1 MVTVRDITLTSTC
14 EHHFV
19 TIDGKA
25 TVAYIPKDSV
35 IGLSKINRIVQFFAQ
50 RPQVRERLTQ
60 QILIALQTLL
70 GTNNVAVS
78 IDAVH
83 YCVKA
88 RGIRDATSAT
98 TTTSL
103 GGLFKSSQN
112 TRRIPARSTSPQLKR
127 SRVHGEKC
135 HAGLCPRRRHPRYPA
150 SQYQRLR
157 LAEGRLSQS
166 ARSGSASLSDAGLA
180 LLDLLAQVKF
190 LTLFA
195 LLFGAGLQLLLP
207 RGKRWIQSRLTLL
220 ALLGF
225 IHGLFFWDGD
235 ILLAYAPV
243 GLVSWRMVREAHH
256 VKSLF
261 NTGVVLYLTGIA
273 VLVLLGL
280 ISGTVANRSWA
291 PDAANL
297 QYEQYWKL
305 HGGMEAVSNR
315 ADMLS
320 DNLLALGAQY
330 GWQLAGMMLMGAA
343 LMRSGWLKGQ
353 FSLRHYRRTGALLVA
368 AGMAVNLPAI
378 FAQWYLAPGLSLV
391 RVFTAGAART

>member
-1 MVTVRDITLTSTC
+1 MERNVTLDFVRGVAILGILLLNISA
-14 EHHFV
+14 F
-19 TIDGKA
+19 GLPKA
-25 TVAYIPKDSV
+25 AY
-35 IGLSKINRIVQFFAQ
+35 LN
-50 RPQVRERLTQ
+50 
-60 QILIALQTLL
+60 
-70 GTNNVAVS
+70 
-78 IDAVH
+78 
-83 YCVKA
+83 
-88 RGIRDATSAT
+88 
-98 TTTSL
+98 
-103 GGLFKSSQN
+103 
-112 TRRIPARSTSPQLKR
+112 PAW
-127 SRVHGEKC
+127 
-135 HAGLCPRRRHPRYPA
+135 
-150 SQYQRLR
+150 
-157 LAEGRLSQS
+157 
-166 ARSGSASLSDAGLA
+166 SGSASLSDAWTWA

-235 ILLAYAPV
+235 ILLAYALV

-280 ISGTVANRSWA
+280 ISGTAANRSWA

-330 GWQLAGMMLMGAA
+330 GWLLAGMMLMGAA

-378 FAQWYLAPGLSLV
+378 FAQWYLAWDYRWCAFLLQAPRELSAPLQAIGYAALAWGYWPQLCRFRLVGAIACVGRMALTNYLLQTLICTTLFYHLGLFMRFDRLQLLAFVPPIWAVNLLVSSLWLRRFRQGPV
-391 RVFTAGAART
+391 EWLWRQLTLRASGTSLKDTSR

>member
-1 MVTVRDITLTSTC
+1 MERNVTLDFVRGVAILGILLLNISA
-14 EHHFV
+14 F
-19 TIDGKA
+19 GLPKA
-25 TVAYIPKDSV
+25 AY
-35 IGLSKINRIVQFFAQ
+35 LN
-50 RPQVRERLTQ
+50 
-60 QILIALQTLL
+60 
-70 GTNNVAVS
+70 
-78 IDAVH
+78 
-83 YCVKA
+83 
-88 RGIRDATSAT
+88 
-98 TTTSL
+98 
-103 GGLFKSSQN
+103 
-112 TRRIPARSTSPQLKR
+112 PAW
-127 SRVHGEKC
+127 
-135 HAGLCPRRRHPRYPA
+135 
-150 SQYQRLR
+150 
-157 LAEGRLSQS
+157 
-166 ARSGSASLSDAGLA
+166 SGSASLSDAWTWA

-235 ILLAYAPV
+235 ILLAYALV

-280 ISGTVANRSWA
+280 ISGTAANRSWA

-378 FAQWYLAPGLSLV
+378 FAQWYLAWDYRWCAFLLQAPRELSAPLQAIGYAALAWGYWPQLCRFRLVGAIACVGRMALTNYLLHTLICTTLFYHLGLFMRFDRLQLLAFVPPIWAVNLLVSSLWLRRFRQGPV
-391 RVFTAGAART
+391 EWLWRQLTLRASGTSLKDTSR

>member
-1 MVTVRDITLTSTC
+1 MERNVTLDFVRGVAILGILLLNISA
-14 EHHFV
+14 F
-19 TIDGKA
+19 GLPKA
-25 TVAYIPKDSV
+25 AY
-35 IGLSKINRIVQFFAQ
+35 LN
-50 RPQVRERLTQ
+50 
-60 QILIALQTLL
+60 
-70 GTNNVAVS
+70 
-78 IDAVH
+78 
-83 YCVKA
+83 
-88 RGIRDATSAT
+88 
-98 TTTSL
+98 
-103 GGLFKSSQN
+103 
-112 TRRIPARSTSPQLKR
+112 PAW
-127 SRVHGEKC
+127 
-135 HAGLCPRRRHPRYPA
+135 
-150 SQYQRLR
+150 
-157 LAEGRLSQS
+157 
-166 ARSGSASLSDAGLA
+166 SGSASLSDAWTWA

-235 ILLAYAPV
+235 ILLAYALV

-273 VLVLLGL
+273 VLVLLGM
-280 ISGTVANRSWA
+280 ISGTAANRSWA

-378 FAQWYLAPGLSLV
+378 FAQWYLAWDYRWSAFLLQAPRELSAPLQAIGYAALAWGYWPQLCRFRLVGAIACVGRMALTNYLLQTLICTTLFYHLGLFMRFDRLQLLAFVPPIWAVNLLVSSLWLRRFRQGPV
-391 RVFTAGAART
+391 EWLWRQLTLRASGTSLKDTSR

>member
-1 MVTVRDITLTSTC
+1 MERNVTLDFVRGVAILGILLLNISA
-14 EHHFV
+14 F
-19 TIDGKA
+19 GLPKA
-25 TVAYIPKDSV
+25 AY
-35 IGLSKINRIVQFFAQ
+35 LN
-50 RPQVRERLTQ
+50 
-60 QILIALQTLL
+60 
-70 GTNNVAVS
+70 
-78 IDAVH
+78 
-83 YCVKA
+83 
-88 RGIRDATSAT
+88 
-98 TTTSL
+98 
-103 GGLFKSSQN
+103 
-112 TRRIPARSTSPQLKR
+112 PAW
-127 SRVHGEKC
+127 
-135 HAGLCPRRRHPRYPA
+135 
-150 SQYQRLR
+150 
-157 LAEGRLSQS
+157 
-166 ARSGSASLSDAGLA
+166 SGSASLSDAWTWA

-235 ILLAYAPV
+235 ILLAYALV

-280 ISGTVANRSWA
+280 ISGTAANRSWA

-378 FAQWYLAPGLSLV
+378 FAQWYLAWDYRWCAFLLQAPRELSAPLQAIGYAALAWGYWPQLCRFRLVGAIACVGRMALTNYLLQTLICTTLFYHLGLFMRFDRLQLLAFVPPLWAVNLLVSSLWLRRFRQGPV
-391 RVFTAGAART
+391 EWLWRQLTLRASGTSLKDTSR

>member
-1 MVTVRDITLTSTC
+1 MERNVTLDFVRGVAILGILLLNISA
-14 EHHFV
+14 F
-19 TIDGKA
+19 GLPKA
-25 TVAYIPKDSV
+25 AY
-35 IGLSKINRIVQFFAQ
+35 LN
-50 RPQVRERLTQ
+50 
-60 QILIALQTLL
+60 
-70 GTNNVAVS
+70 
-78 IDAVH
+78 
-83 YCVKA
+83 
-88 RGIRDATSAT
+88 
-98 TTTSL
+98 
-103 GGLFKSSQN
+103 
-112 TRRIPARSTSPQLKR
+112 PAW
-127 SRVHGEKC
+127 
-135 HAGLCPRRRHPRYPA
+135 
-150 SQYQRLR
+150 
-157 LAEGRLSQS
+157 
-166 ARSGSASLSDAGLA
+166 SGSASLSDAWTWA

-235 ILLAYAPV
+235 ILLAYALV

-280 ISGTVANRSWA
+280 ISGTAANRSWA

-378 FAQWYLAPGLSLV
+378 FAQWYLAWDYRRCAFLLQAPRELSAPLQAIGYAALAWGYWPQLCRFRLVGAIACVGRMALTNYLLQTLICTTLFYHLGLFMRFDRLQLLAFVPPIWAVNLLVSSLWLRRFRQGPV
-391 RVFTAGAART
+391 EWLWRQLTLRASGTSLKDTSR

>member
-1 MVTVRDITLTSTC
+1 MERNVTLDFVRGVAILGILLLNISA
-14 EHHFV
+14 F
-19 TIDGKA
+19 GLPKA
-25 TVAYIPKDSV
+25 AYLNPV
-35 IGLSKINRIVQFFAQ
+35 W
-50 RPQVRERLTQ
+50 
-60 QILIALQTLL
+60 
-70 GTNNVAVS
+70 
-78 IDAVH
+78 
-83 YCVKA
+83 
-88 RGIRDATSAT
+88 
-98 TTTSL
+98 
-103 GGLFKSSQN
+103 
-112 TRRIPARSTSPQLKR
+112 
-127 SRVHGEKC
+127 
-135 HAGLCPRRRHPRYPA
+135 
-150 SQYQRLR
+150 
-157 LAEGRLSQS
+157 
-166 ARSGSASLSDAGLA
+166 SGSASLSDAWTWA

-235 ILLAYAPV
+235 ILLAYALV

-273 VLVLLGL
+273 VLVLLGM
-280 ISGTVANRSWA
+280 ISGTAANRSWA

-378 FAQWYLAPGLSLV
+378 FAQWYLTWDYRWCAFLLQAPRELSAPLQAIGYAALAWGYWPQLCRFRLVGAIACVGRMALTNYLLQTLICTTLFYHLGLFMRFDRLQLLAFVPPIWAVNLLISSLWLRRFRQGPV
-391 RVFTAGAART
+391 EWLWRQLTLRASGTSLKDTSR

>member
-1 MVTVRDITLTSTC
+1 MERNVTLDFVRGVAILGILLLNISA
-14 EHHFV
+14 F
-19 TIDGKA
+19 GLPKA
-25 TVAYIPKDSV
+25 AY
-35 IGLSKINRIVQFFAQ
+35 LN
-50 RPQVRERLTQ
+50 
-60 QILIALQTLL
+60 
-70 GTNNVAVS
+70 
-78 IDAVH
+78 
-83 YCVKA
+83 
-88 RGIRDATSAT
+88 
-98 TTTSL
+98 
-103 GGLFKSSQN
+103 
-112 TRRIPARSTSPQLKR
+112 PAW
-127 SRVHGEKC
+127 
-135 HAGLCPRRRHPRYPA
+135 
-150 SQYQRLR
+150 
-157 LAEGRLSQS
+157 
-166 ARSGSASLSDAGLA
+166 SGSASLSDAWTWA

-235 ILLAYAPV
+235 ILLAYALV

-273 VLVLLGL
+273 VLVLLGM
-280 ISGTVANRSWA
+280 ISGTAANRSWA

-368 AGMAVNLPAI
+368 AGMAVNPPAI
-378 FAQWYLAPGLSLV
+378 FAQWYLAWDYRWCAFLLQAPRELSAPLQAIGYAALAWGYWPQLCRFRLVGAIACVGRMALTNYLLQTLICTTLFYHLGLFMRFDRLQLLAFVPPIWAVNLLVSSLWLRRFRQGPV
-391 RVFTAGAART
+391 EWLWRQLTLRASGTSLKDTSR

>member
-1 MVTVRDITLTSTC
+1 MERNVTLDFVRGVAILGILLLNISA
-14 EHHFV
+14 F
-19 TIDGKA
+19 GLPKA
-25 TVAYIPKDSV
+25 AY
-35 IGLSKINRIVQFFAQ
+35 LN
-50 RPQVRERLTQ
+50 
-60 QILIALQTLL
+60 
-70 GTNNVAVS
+70 
-78 IDAVH
+78 
-83 YCVKA
+83 
-88 RGIRDATSAT
+88 
-98 TTTSL
+98 
-103 GGLFKSSQN
+103 
-112 TRRIPARSTSPQLKR
+112 PAWL
-127 SRVHGEKC
+127 
-135 HAGLCPRRRHPRYPA
+135 
-150 SQYQRLR
+150 
-157 LAEGRLSQS
+157 
-166 ARSGSASLSDAGLA
+166 GSASLSDAWTWA

-235 ILLAYAPV
+235 ILLAYALV

-273 VLVLLGL
+273 VLVLLGM
-280 ISGTVANRSWA
+280 ISGTAANRSWA

-378 FAQWYLAPGLSLV
+378 FAQWYLAWDYRWCAFLLQAPRELSAPLQAIGYAALAWGYWPQLCRFRLVGAIACVGRMALTNYLLQTLICTTLFYHLGLFMRFDRLQLLAFVPPIWAVNLLVSSLWLRRFRQGPV
-391 RVFTAGAART
+391 EWLWRQLTLRASGTSLKDTSR

>member
-1 MVTVRDITLTSTC
+1 MERNVTLDFVRGVAILGILLLNISA
-14 EHHFV
+14 F
-19 TIDGKA
+19 GLPKA
-25 TVAYIPKDSV
+25 AY
-35 IGLSKINRIVQFFAQ
+35 LN
-50 RPQVRERLTQ
+50 
-60 QILIALQTLL
+60 
-70 GTNNVAVS
+70 
-78 IDAVH
+78 
-83 YCVKA
+83 
-88 RGIRDATSAT
+88 
-98 TTTSL
+98 
-103 GGLFKSSQN
+103 
-112 TRRIPARSTSPQLKR
+112 PAW
-127 SRVHGEKC
+127 
-135 HAGLCPRRRHPRYPA
+135 
-150 SQYQRLR
+150 
-157 LAEGRLSQS
+157 
-166 ARSGSASLSDAGLA
+166 SGSASLSDAWTWA

-235 ILLAYAPV
+235 ILLAYALV

-280 ISGTVANRSWA
+280 ISGTAANRSWA

-297 QYEQYWKL
+297 QYEQYWKR

-378 FAQWYLAPGLSLV
+378 FAQWYLAWDYRWCAFLLQAPRELSAPLQAIGYAALAWGYWPQLCRFRLVGAIACVGRMALTNYLLQTLICTTLFYHLGLFMRFDRLQLLAFVPPIWAVNLLVSSLWLRRFRQGPV
-391 RVFTAGAART
+391 EWLWRQLTLRASGTSLKDTSR

>member
-1 MVTVRDITLTSTC
+1 MERNVTLDFVRGVAILGILLLNISA
-14 EHHFV
+14 F
-19 TIDGKA
+19 GLPKA
-25 TVAYIPKDSV
+25 AY
-35 IGLSKINRIVQFFAQ
+35 LN
-50 RPQVRERLTQ
+50 
-60 QILIALQTLL
+60 
-70 GTNNVAVS
+70 
-78 IDAVH
+78 
-83 YCVKA
+83 
-88 RGIRDATSAT
+88 
-98 TTTSL
+98 
-103 GGLFKSSQN
+103 
-112 TRRIPARSTSPQLKR
+112 PAW
-127 SRVHGEKC
+127 
-135 HAGLCPRRRHPRYPA
+135 
-150 SQYQRLR
+150 
-157 LAEGRLSQS
+157 
-166 ARSGSASLSDAGLA
+166 SGSASLSDALTWA

-235 ILLAYAPV
+235 ILLAYALV

-280 ISGTVANRSWA
+280 ISGTAANRSWA

-378 FAQWYLAPGLSLV
+378 FAQWYLAWDYRWCAFLLQAPRELSAPLQAIGYAALAWGYWPQLCRFRLVGAIACVGRMALTNYLLQTLICTTLFYHLGLFMRFDRLQLLAFVPPIWAVNLLVSSLWLRRFRQGPV
-391 RVFTAGAART
+391 EWLWRQLTLRASGTSLKDTSR

>member
-1 MVTVRDITLTSTC
+1 MERNVTLDFVRGVAILGILLLNISA
-14 EHHFV
+14 F
-19 TIDGKA
+19 GLPKA
-25 TVAYIPKDSV
+25 AY
-35 IGLSKINRIVQFFAQ
+35 LN
-50 RPQVRERLTQ
+50 
-60 QILIALQTLL
+60 
-70 GTNNVAVS
+70 
-78 IDAVH
+78 
-83 YCVKA
+83 
-88 RGIRDATSAT
+88 
-98 TTTSL
+98 
-103 GGLFKSSQN
+103 
-112 TRRIPARSTSPQLKR
+112 PAW
-127 SRVHGEKC
+127 
-135 HAGLCPRRRHPRYPA
+135 
-150 SQYQRLR
+150 
-157 LAEGRLSQS
+157 
-166 ARSGSASLSDAGLA
+166 SGSASLSDAWTWA

-235 ILLAYAPV
+235 ILLAYALV

-280 ISGTVANRSWA
+280 ISGTAANRSWA

-378 FAQWYLAPGLSLV
+378 FAQWYLAWDYRWCAFLLQAPRELSAPLQAIGYAALAWGYWPQLCRFRLVGAIACVGRMALSNYLLQTLICTTLFYHLGLFMRFDRLQLLAFVPPIWAVNLLVSSLWLRRFRQGPV
-391 RVFTAGAART
+391 EWLWRQLTLRASGTSLKDTSR

>member
-1 MVTVRDITLTSTC
+1 MERNVTLDFVRGVAILGILLLNISA
-14 EHHFV
+14 F
-19 TIDGKA
+19 GLPKA
-25 TVAYIPKDSV
+25 AY
-35 IGLSKINRIVQFFAQ
+35 LN
-50 RPQVRERLTQ
+50 
-60 QILIALQTLL
+60 
-70 GTNNVAVS
+70 
-78 IDAVH
+78 
-83 YCVKA
+83 
-88 RGIRDATSAT
+88 
-98 TTTSL
+98 
-103 GGLFKSSQN
+103 
-112 TRRIPARSTSPQLKR
+112 PAW
-127 SRVHGEKC
+127 
-135 HAGLCPRRRHPRYPA
+135 
-150 SQYQRLR
+150 
-157 LAEGRLSQS
+157 
-166 ARSGSASLSDAGLA
+166 SGSATLSDAWTWA

-235 ILLAYAPV
+235 ILLAYALV

-261 NTGVVLYLTGIA
+261 NTGVVLYLIGIA
-273 VLVLLGL
+273 VLVLLGM
-280 ISGTVANRSWA
+280 ISGTAANRSWA

-353 FSLRHYRRTGALLVA
+353 FSLRHYRRTGALLVV

-378 FAQWYLAPGLSLV
+378 FAQWYLAWDYRWCAFLLQAPRELSAPLQAIGYAALAWGYWPQLCRFRLVGAIACVGRMALTNYLLQTLICTTLFYHLGLFMRFDRLQLLAFVPPIWAVNLLVSSLWLRRFRQGPV
-391 RVFTAGAART
+391 EWLWRQLTLRASGTSLKDTSR

>member
-1 MVTVRDITLTSTC
+1 MERNVTLDFVRGVAILGILLLNISA
-14 EHHFV
+14 F
-19 TIDGKA
+19 GLPKA
-25 TVAYIPKDSV
+25 AY
-35 IGLSKINRIVQFFAQ
+35 LN
-50 RPQVRERLTQ
+50 
-60 QILIALQTLL
+60 
-70 GTNNVAVS
+70 
-78 IDAVH
+78 
-83 YCVKA
+83 
-88 RGIRDATSAT
+88 
-98 TTTSL
+98 
-103 GGLFKSSQN
+103 
-112 TRRIPARSTSPQLKR
+112 PAW
-127 SRVHGEKC
+127 
-135 HAGLCPRRRHPRYPA
+135 
-150 SQYQRLR
+150 
-157 LAEGRLSQS
+157 
-166 ARSGSASLSDAGLA
+166 SGSASLSDAWTWA

-235 ILLAYAPV
+235 ILLAYALV

-273 VLVLLGL
+273 VLVLLGM

-297 QYEQYWKL
+297 QYEQYWML

-378 FAQWYLAPGLSLV
+378 FAQWYLAWDYRWCAFLLQAPRELSAPLQAIGYAALAWGYWPQLCRFRLVGAIACVGRMALTNYLLQTLICTTLFYHLGLFMRFDRLQLLAFAPPIWAVNLLVSSLWLRRFRQGPV
-391 RVFTAGAART
+391 EWLWRQLTLRASGTSLKDTSR

>member
-1 MVTVRDITLTSTC
+1 MERNVTLDFVRGVAILGILLLNISA
-14 EHHFV
+14 F
-19 TIDGKA
+19 GLPKA
-25 TVAYIPKDSV
+25 AY
-35 IGLSKINRIVQFFAQ
+35 LN
-50 RPQVRERLTQ
+50 
-60 QILIALQTLL
+60 
-70 GTNNVAVS
+70 
-78 IDAVH
+78 
-83 YCVKA
+83 
-88 RGIRDATSAT
+88 
-98 TTTSL
+98 
-103 GGLFKSSQN
+103 
-112 TRRIPARSTSPQLKR
+112 PAW
-127 SRVHGEKC
+127 
-135 HAGLCPRRRHPRYPA
+135 
-150 SQYQRLR
+150 
-157 LAEGRLSQS
+157 
-166 ARSGSASLSDAGLA
+166 SGSATLGDTWTWA

-235 ILLAYAPV
+235 ILLAYALV
-243 GLVSWRMVREAHH
+243 GLVSWRMVREAQH

-280 ISGTVANRSWA
+280 ISGTAANRSWA

-330 GWQLAGMMLMGAA
+330 GWQLAGMMLIGAA

-353 FSLRHYRRTGALLVA
+353 FSQRHYRRTGVLLVA

-378 FAQWYLAPGLSLV
+378 FAQWYLAWDYRWCAFLLQAPRELSAPLQAIGYAALAWGYWPQLCRFRLVGAIACIGRMALTNYLLQTLICTTLFYHLGLFMRFDRLQLLAFVPPIWAVNLLVSSLWLRRFRQGPV
-391 RVFTAGAART
+391 EWLWRQLTLRASGTSLKDTSR

>member
-1 MVTVRDITLTSTC
+1 MERNVTLDFVRGVAILGILLLNISA
-14 EHHFV
+14 F
-19 TIDGKA
+19 GLPKA
-25 TVAYIPKDSV
+25 AY
-35 IGLSKINRIVQFFAQ
+35 LN
-50 RPQVRERLTQ
+50 
-60 QILIALQTLL
+60 
-70 GTNNVAVS
+70 
-78 IDAVH
+78 
-83 YCVKA
+83 
-88 RGIRDATSAT
+88 
-98 TTTSL
+98 
-103 GGLFKSSQN
+103 
-112 TRRIPARSTSPQLKR
+112 PAW
-127 SRVHGEKC
+127 
-135 HAGLCPRRRHPRYPA
+135 
-150 SQYQRLR
+150 
-157 LAEGRLSQS
+157 
-166 ARSGSASLSDAGLA
+166 SGSASHSDAWTWA

-235 ILLAYAPV
+235 ILLAYALV

-273 VLVLLGL
+273 VLVLLGM
-280 ISGTVANRSWA
+280 ISGTAANRSWV

-378 FAQWYLAPGLSLV
+378 FAQWYLAWDYRWCAFLLQAPRELSAPLQAIGYAALAWGYWPQLCRFRLVGAIACVGRMALTNYLLQTLICTTLFYHLGLFMRFDRLQLLAFVPPIWAVNLLVSSLWLRRFRQGPV
-391 RVFTAGAART
+391 EWLWRQLTLRASGTSLKDTSR

>member
-1 MVTVRDITLTSTC
+1 MERNVTLDFVRGVAILGILLLNISA
-14 EHHFV
+14 F
-19 TIDGKA
+19 GLPKA
-25 TVAYIPKDSV
+25 AY
-35 IGLSKINRIVQFFAQ
+35 LN
-50 RPQVRERLTQ
+50 
-60 QILIALQTLL
+60 
-70 GTNNVAVS
+70 
-78 IDAVH
+78 
-83 YCVKA
+83 
-88 RGIRDATSAT
+88 
-98 TTTSL
+98 
-103 GGLFKSSQN
+103 
-112 TRRIPARSTSPQLKR
+112 PAW
-127 SRVHGEKC
+127 
-135 HAGLCPRRRHPRYPA
+135 
-150 SQYQRLR
+150 
-157 LAEGRLSQS
+157 
-166 ARSGSASLSDAGLA
+166 SGSASLSDAWTWA

-235 ILLAYAPV
+235 ILLAYALV

-273 VLVLLGL
+273 VLVLLGM
-280 ISGTVANRSWA
+280 ISGTAANRSWA

-378 FAQWYLAPGLSLV
+378 FAQWYLAWDYRWCAFLLQAPRELSAPLQAIGYAALAWGYWPQLCRFRLVGAIACVGRMALTNYLLQTLICTTLFYHLGLFMRFDRLQLLAFVPPIWAVNLLVSSLWLRRFRQGPV
-391 RVFTAGAART
+391 EWLWRQLTLRASGTSLKDTYR

>member
-1 MVTVRDITLTSTC
+1 MERNVTLDFVRGVAILGILLLNISA
-14 EHHFV
+14 F
-19 TIDGKA
+19 GLPKA
-25 TVAYIPKDSV
+25 AY
-35 IGLSKINRIVQFFAQ
+35 LN
-50 RPQVRERLTQ
+50 
-60 QILIALQTLL
+60 
-70 GTNNVAVS
+70 
-78 IDAVH
+78 
-83 YCVKA
+83 
-88 RGIRDATSAT
+88 
-98 TTTSL
+98 
-103 GGLFKSSQN
+103 
-112 TRRIPARSTSPQLKR
+112 PAW
-127 SRVHGEKC
+127 
-135 HAGLCPRRRHPRYPA
+135 
-150 SQYQRLR
+150 
-157 LAEGRLSQS
+157 
-166 ARSGSASLSDAGLA
+166 SGSASLSDAWTWA
-180 LLDLLAQVKF
+180 LLDLLAQGKF

-235 ILLAYAPV
+235 ILLAYALV

-280 ISGTVANRSWA
+280 ISGTAANRSWA

-378 FAQWYLAPGLSLV
+378 FAQWYLAWDYRWCAFLLQAPRELSAPLQAIGYAALAWGYWPQLCRFRLVGAIACVGRMALTNYLLQTLICTTLFYHLGLFMRFDRLQLLAFVPPIWAVNLLVSSLWLRRFRQGPV
-391 RVFTAGAART
+391 EWLWRQLTLRASGTSLKDTSR

>member
-1 MVTVRDITLTSTC
+1 MERNVTLDFVRGVAILGILLLNISA
-14 EHHFV
+14 F
-19 TIDGKA
+19 GLPKA
-25 TVAYIPKDSV
+25 AY
-35 IGLSKINRIVQFFAQ
+35 LN
-50 RPQVRERLTQ
+50 
-60 QILIALQTLL
+60 
-70 GTNNVAVS
+70 
-78 IDAVH
+78 
-83 YCVKA
+83 
-88 RGIRDATSAT
+88 
-98 TTTSL
+98 
-103 GGLFKSSQN
+103 
-112 TRRIPARSTSPQLKR
+112 PAW
-127 SRVHGEKC
+127 
-135 HAGLCPRRRHPRYPA
+135 
-150 SQYQRLR
+150 
-157 LAEGRLSQS
+157 
-166 ARSGSASLSDAGLA
+166 SGSASLSDAWTWA

-235 ILLAYAPV
+235 ILLAYALV

-280 ISGTVANRSWA
+280 ISGTAANRSWA

-315 ADMLS
+315 VDMLS

-378 FAQWYLAPGLSLV
+378 FAQWYLTWDYRWCAFLLQAPRELSAPLQAIGYAALAWGYWPQLCRFRLVGAIACVGRMALTNYLLQTLICTTLFYHLGLFMRFDRLQLLAFVPPIWAVNLLISSLWLRRFRQGPV
-391 RVFTAGAART
+391 EWLWRQLTLRASGTSLKDTSR